1 MAKRETSDIIR
12 EHTRKTSGFDESETH
27 ESYGTVQIS
36 RCTGNVELFDVSSPQ
51 QHFMTLRINEADL
64 NRSLSNDKVHSRRQ
78 LIEIYMSETQFARMV
93 SSVGTSGVP
102 CTIHRVASDDK
113 NWRDSPPPNDKGEKL
128 RADLE
133 VHTEYVSDLLKE
145 MDAKLTNLVEA
156 KRIGKSQIK
165 EVKDLMYQARMTID
179 SNLPFILTQAT
190 EQLEGAIDEARA
202 NIDAYQQHQA
212 MNLGL
217 GVIADT
223 VTRFTPEEIA
233 AAREDMEK
241 ENNEER

>member
-1 MAKRETSDIIR
+1 MANEEKPDIIR
-12 EHTRKTSGFDESETH
+12 EHTRKTCGLDESETH

-36 RCTGNVELFDVSSPQ
+36 RCTGQAELFDVSSPQ

-64 NRSLSNDKVHSRRQ
+64 NRSLSSDKVHSRRQ

-102 CTIHRVASDDK
+102 CTIHRVTGDDK
-113 NWRDSPPPNDKGEKL
+113 NWRDPPPSNDKGAKL
-128 RADLE
+128 REDLE
-133 VHTEYVSDLLKE
+133 IHTEYVSNLLKE
-145 MDAKLTNLVEA
+145 MDKKLTELANS
-156 KRIGKSQIK
+156 KRVGKAQIK
-165 EVKDLMYQARMTID
+165 EVQNLMYQARMTVD
-179 SNLPFILTQAT
+179 ENLPFILTQAT

-217 GVIADT
+217 GVISDAVQKLEGGD
-223 VTRFTPEEIA
+223 EEG
-233 AAREDMEK
+233 
-241 ENNEER
+241 

>member
-1 MAKRETSDIIR
+1 MKDRKSPDIIR
-12 EHTRKTSGFDESETH
+12 EHTRKTSGFDEGEEH

-36 RCTGNVELFDVSSPQ
+36 RCTGNAELFDVSSPQ
-51 QHFMTLRINEADL
+51 QHFMTLRINEATL

-102 CTIHRVASDDK
+102 CTLHRVTGDDK
-113 NWRDSPPPNDKGEKL
+113 NWRDSPPSNDKGAKL
-128 RADLE
+128 REDLE

-145 MDAKLTNLVEA
+145 MDAKLTELTEA
-156 KRIGKSQIK
+156 KRVGKPQIR
-165 EVKDLMYQARMTID
+165 EVKELMYQARMTID
-179 SNLPFILTQAT
+179 QNLPFILTQAT

-223 VTRFTPEEIA
+223 VQKLEDGDEEG
-233 AAREDMEK
+233 
-241 ENNEER
+241 